1 MTPQGGLTM
10 ATNVSEK
17 ATNVSE
23 KEARDVVEAAREAE
37 WKLPSFG
44 KQLFL
49 GDFRLD
55 LIHPQPKL
63 PPDQIEKGER
73 FLANLREVLASEADP
88 LEIERE
94 AKIPD
99 NVVDALKRIGALGIK
114 VPPEY
119 GGLGLSQVYY
129 SKALAIAGNWHS
141 SICTLLS
148 AHQSIGVAEPLRMFG
163 SEEQR
168 QKWLPLVAK
177 DHVSAFLLTEP
188 GVGSDP
194 ARLATAAEPTEG
206 GYVLNGRKLW
216 A

>member
-1 MTPQGGLTM
+1 M
-10 ATNVSEK
+10 

-23 KEARDVVEAAREAE
+23 KEARDVVEAAREAD

-63 PPDQIEKGER
+63 DPEQIEKGER
-73 FLANLREVLASEADP
+73 FLTELREVLASEADP
-88 LEIERE
+88 LQIERD

-99 NVVDALKRIGALGIK
+99 NVVDALKRIGALGMK
-114 VPPEY
+114 VPPKY

-129 SKALAIAGNWHS
+129 SKALAVAANCHS
-141 SICTLLS
+141 AICTLLS

-163 SEEQR
+163 S
-168 QKWLPLVAK
+168 
-177 DHVSAFLLTEP
+177 
-188 GVGSDP
+188 
-194 ARLATAAEPTEG
+194 
-206 GYVLNGRKLW
+206 
-216 A
+216 